1 MKIDVMVASVGHLK
15 YVKVI
20 NDTIDEAAKAR
31 GTGIAR
37 RTDEYIADKINQGKA
52 IIALNREEFVG
63 FCYIESWGHE
73 KFVANSG
80 LIVKPSYR
88 GMGVAKRIKKAAFD
102 LSRKKFPHAKLFGL
116 TTGEQVM
123 RINTELGYVPVTF
136 AKLTDDEQFWAG
148 CKSCV
153 NYDIL
158 LRTNMTK
165 CLCTGMVYDPEVAA
179 KREADKKLEEKK
191 PVIYAGD
198 LNVAHQEIDLK
209 NPKTNRG
216 NAGFT
221 DEERACFS
229 KVLENGFID
238 TFRYFYP
245 EQTGIYSWWS
255 YRFQARAKNAG
266 WRIDYFVV
274 SQCLQDRLADA
285 KIHTEVPGS
294 DHCPIELDLQ

>member
-20 NDTIDEAAKAR
+20 NDTID
-31 GTGIAR
+31 AR

-191 PVIYAGD
+191 QSNRIVKLLKKVI
-198 LNVAHQEIDLK
+198 
-209 NPKTNRG
+209 
-216 NAGFT
+216 
-221 DEERACFS
+221 
-229 KVLENGFID
+229 
-238 TFRYFYP
+238 
-245 EQTGIYSWWS
+245 
-255 YRFQARAKNAG
+255 
-266 WRIDYFVV
+266 
-274 SQCLQDRLADA
+274 
-285 KIHTEVPGS
+285 
-294 DHCPIELDLQ
+294 